1 MKVRQVITTAFIVGT
16 AWAAAQTVAEDPQPD
31 PVLDAI
37 HQFNAQD
44 KPAEAGA
51 VQAKEEP
58 AEKAAE
64 SPVVEAADTV
74 GSTPAEPAPTKMAGR
89 DLPPKEPTDGLT
101 VRVEKLQSAKGS
113 VDPSKVKLLA
123 PFPAKPLAQAPVG
136 WKLEAANN
144 APPFLREVEISEGS
158 KITLTIR
165 PHLLVPDA
173 DGENA
178 FSIRETGYNHSLGY
192 QQTAT
197 VGAILANSVR
207 QLDDDS
213 KRLGSVI
220 ENLQQLLISLPKPEL
235 VPVKEAPEPAQPIK
249 PGRKK

>member
-1 MKVRQVITTAFIVGT
+1 MKVRHVIATAFIVGT

-44 KPAEAGA
+44 ESAEAGA
-51 VQAKEEP
+51 QPAKEEP
-58 AEKAAE
+58 AETAVE
-64 SPVVEAADTV
+64 SPVLEAADSA
-74 GSTPAEPAPTKMAGR
+74 GSTPAEPAPTKMER
-89 DLPPKEPTDGLT
+89 DLPPKEAGDGLT

-123 PFPAKPLAQAPVG
+123 PFPAKPLAQAPAG

-165 PHLLVPDA
+165 PHLLVPEA
-173 DGENA
+173 DGENVV
-178 FSIRETGYNHSLGY
+178 SIRETGYNHALGY

-235 VPVKEAPEPAQPIK
+235 APEKEVPEPAPPTK
-249 PGRKK
+249 PGRRK

>member
-1 MKVRQVITTAFIVGT
+1 MKPRHVITTLFIVGT

-37 HQFNAQD
+37 HQFNEQD
-44 KPAEAGA
+44 KPAEAKAG
-51 VQAKEEP
+51 QAKEES
-58 AEKAAE
+58 AVKAVA
-64 SPVVEAADTV
+64 SPVAEAADTA
-74 GSTPAEPAPTKMAGR
+74 GAKPTEPA
-89 DLPPKEPTDGLT
+89 PPKEPGDGLT

-113 VDPSKVKLLA
+113 VDPAKVKLLA
-123 PFPAKPLAQAPVG
+123 PFPAKPLAQAPAG
-136 WKLEAANN
+136 WRLEAANN

-165 PHLLVPDA
+165 PHLLVPEA

-220 ENLQQLLISLPKPEL
+220 ENLQQLLISLPKPE
-235 VPVKEAPEPAQPIK
+235 VAPAKETLEPAQPIK
-249 PGRKK
+249 SGRKK

>member
-1 MKVRQVITTAFIVGT
+1 MKVRHVITTVFIVGT
-16 AWAAAQTVAEDPQPD
+16 AWAAAQTVAEEPQPD

-37 HQFNAQD
+37 HQFNEQD
-44 KPAEAGA
+44 KPAEVKAEH
-51 VQAKEEP
+51 AKEES
-58 AEKAAE
+58 AEKAAVE
-64 SPVVEAADTV
+64 SPVVDAADSA
-74 GSTPAEPAPTKMAGR
+74 GSKPAEPAPAKMER
-89 DLPPKEPTDGLT
+89 DLPPKEPGDGLT

-123 PFPAKPLAQAPVG
+123 PFPAKPLAQAPAG

-165 PHLLVPDA
+165 PHLLVPEA
-173 DGENA
+173 DGENT

-220 ENLQQLLISLPKPEL
+220 ENLQQLLISLPKPDL
-235 VPVKEAPEPAQPIK
+235 APVKETPEPAQPIK